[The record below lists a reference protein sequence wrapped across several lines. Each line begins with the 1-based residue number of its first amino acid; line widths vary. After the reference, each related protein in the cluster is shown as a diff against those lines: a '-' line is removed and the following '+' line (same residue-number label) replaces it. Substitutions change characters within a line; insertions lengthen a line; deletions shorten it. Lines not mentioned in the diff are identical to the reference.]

1 MLIILYLRLLIFLV
15 VSIPL
20 VHPLSTTSFVSIKRP
35 FTDLPMNVVEG
46 SIPKW
51 LKGDYI
57 RNGPGLFEAG
67 NKRLNHL
74 FDGYGMLVKVAFD
87 PSSPPQVSTRFIESD
102 AYRAAAAGKMA
113 YPEFGTTRNWE
124 EDAGFMEKVQA
135 FIQVISG
142 DPTDNAVVNVLR
154 LGDGTQVRLHLE
166 RSDCKSIAPPS
177 YITSNL
183 PLVASL
189 LAHRPNHFHDS
200 LRSSQLALT
209 ETARGTFQ
217 VSADN
222 LATEK
227 RFAFSGAD
235 VGQLQTAHPMPD
247 GTGGWINVGTE
258 VGSLSGSYNVFRF
271 GHLPN
276 DPTRRELI
284 CRVPAAVGIEPRWQ
298 HSFAVTKRHVVLIE
312 QPVPYDLPSMLGL
325 SLNPKYACVK
335 WLSDQVRLGEGRG
348 LERSD
353 TSISPTTITKAGAKR
368 QQMRHGG

>member
-166 RSDCKSIAPPS
+166 RSGELAMSEERVKQVGERSCIALA
-177 YITSNL
+177 I
-183 PLVASL
+183 ASL
-189 LAHRPNHFHDS
+189 QPPF
-200 LRSSQLALT
+200 AL
-209 ETARGTFQ
+209 
-217 VSADN
+217 
-222 LATEK
+222 
-227 RFAFSGAD
+227 GA
-235 VGQLQTAHPMPD
+235 LCSN
-247 GTGGWINVGTE
+247 INIGNKSRA
-258 VGSLSGSYNVFRF
+258 GSCSC
-271 GHLPN
+271 
-276 DPTRRELI
+276 TRRVCLL
-284 CRVPAAVGIEPRWQ
+284 RNHGN
-298 HSFAVTKRHVVLIE
+298 HSR
-312 QPVPYDLPSMLGL
+312 PL
-325 SLNPKYACVK
+325 S
-335 WLSDQVRLGEGRG
+335 
-348 LERSD
+348 
-353 TSISPTTITKAGAKR
+353 
-368 QQMRHGG
+368 